1 MLNRIITF
9 IFIFFIFL
17 LIATAI
23 FFKFTKKPLSN
34 MVPTEDVKGIQTVQ
48 GKVFNVSS
56 TTSIITIIHENS
68 EIALITTPETKIFDD
83 TNILITAK
91 DLRKGFKVTA
101 TGEQSSENT
110 LTTEEIKIEK
120 MPNIVVFSPTNLED
134 VGKSFLISGIARV
147 FENKLSIMLTNSR
160 TNTVLI
166 KKTIDAKSPDTGKF
180 VDFEYLTKIGNASL
194 NDQDPLVLEVYS
206 NSPKDGEKINY
217 VSLNLIFRK

>member
-1 MLNRIITF
+1 MKIN
-9 IFIFFIFL
+9 
-17 LIATAI
+17 
-23 FFKFTKKPLSN
+23 KFTDLEVWKSAHNL
-34 MVPTEDVKGIQTVQ
+34 TLGIYQITNSFPKSEVYGLTSQIRRAAVSVESCVAEGFSRYHYKDRLRFYYDARGSISEVQ
-48 GKVFNVSS
+48 SQ
-56 TTSIITIIHENS
+56 
-68 EIALITTPETKIFDD
+68 
-83 TNILITAK
+83 LITAK

-110 LTTEEIKIEK
+110 LTTEEIKIDK